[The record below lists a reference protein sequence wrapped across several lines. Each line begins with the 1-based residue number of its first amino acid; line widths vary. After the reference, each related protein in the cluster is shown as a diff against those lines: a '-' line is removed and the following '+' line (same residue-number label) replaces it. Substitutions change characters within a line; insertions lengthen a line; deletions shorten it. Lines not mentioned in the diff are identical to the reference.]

1 MRLLGLDYGSKT
13 VGVAVSDPLGIG
25 ASAVEIIRREKEGH
39 LRRTLK
45 RIEELVRQ
53 YEAEAIVLGYPLNMN
68 GTAGDRAEKT
78 LEFKEKLEARLPIPV
93 FLCDERLTT
102 VEAEEIMALNGIRQA
117 DYKEHVDMIAA
128 QVILEDW
135 MNDQAAG
142 LNKEQ
147 GGRYDA

>member
-13 VGVAVSDPLGIG
+13 GGVAVSDPLGIG

-135 MNDQAAG
+135 MNDQAAD